1 MKIAVI
7 GGGGKISSAVIYE
20 MLDTVKDVP
29 LSFALYGRNDKKISD
44 TLTISKRF
52 AGENAA
58 VYREKELDDA
68 LRGAD
73 VVFYCATYGCEDCG
87 NYRSMGIANGAYI
100 MSIGEKMTSLCPDA
114 HLAVLT
120 NPPDIPL
127 AAVKMRF
134 GIDKLIGLCN
144 APIFNRRVTA
154 SFLGCG
160 EDDIVMHEI
169 GVNHEYWFYEITK
182 DGEDI
187 YDLLREKM
195 VKEYSTDKIRSETK
209 GYLGEFHKDFPE
221 WSLGFTNNVKLM
233 ELCGYMSGPVGGSN
247 RYKGLPI
254 VLKDMW
260 AIASRPTAQDFEEL
274 LDPSLTNDQ
283 IKKKAARCAAGIPT
297 YAARVLTSLARN
309 DGKEHHVLALNNGAL
324 PGYPD
329 DVLLQ
334 MSCGISR
341 DGIRR
346 PDLSKIDEYIMGV
359 LSSRITQNHLMA
371 RALAD
376 GNEMLMR
383 RALLCYPERVEC
395 HEVEDFL
402 KDHKS
407 VEPFIQLD

>member
-29 LSFALYGRNDKKISD
+29 LSFALYGRNEKKISD

-52 AGENAA
+52 AGDNAQ

-68 LRGAD
+68 LRDAD
-73 VVFYCATYGCEDCG
+73 IVFYCATYGCEDCG
-87 NYRSMGIANGAYI
+87 SYRSMGIANGAYI

-134 GIDKLIGLCN
+134 GLDKLIGLCN

-195 VKEYSTDKIRSETK
+195 VKEYSTEKIRSETK

-233 ELCGYMSGPVGGSN
+233 ELCGFMSGPVGGSN
-247 RYKGLPI
+247 RYKGLPVI
-254 VLKDMW
+254 LKDMW
-260 AIASRPTAQDFEEL
+260 AIASRPTAKDFEEL
-274 LDPSLTNDQ
+274 LDPALTNDE

-297 YAARVLTSLARN
+297 YAANVLTSLVRN

-324 PGYPD
+324 PEYPD

-334 MSCGISR
+334 MSCGISLSN
-341 DGIRR
+341 IKR
-346 PDLSKIDEYIMGV
+346 PDLSKVDEYIMGV
-359 LSSRITQNHLMA
+359 LSSRIIQNHLMA
-371 RALAD
+371 KALAEE
-376 GNEMLMR
+376 NEMYMR
-383 RALLCYPERVEC
+383 RALLCYPERLEC
-395 HEVEDFL
+395 HEAEDFL
-402 KDHKS
+402 AKHKS
-407 VEPFIQLD
+407 VEPYIQLD